1 MKEIT
6 NFREFNQDKNAP
18 SIQGAKNKKPI
29 SKKDIV
35 LDYMKGFQEDV
46 ICPVRIR
53 DEFTGENINKTL
65 IYYTDGEFVWD
76 EREIYHFEHYNLT
89 LNNEFLDKVIN
100 S

>member
-1 MKEIT
+1 MKVIT

-18 SIQGAKNKKPI
+18 SVQGEKNKNPI
-29 SKKDIV
+29 YKKDI
-35 LDYMKGFQEDV
+35 LLNYMRGFEEDV

-53 DEFTGENINKTL
+53 DEFTGKNLNRTL

-76 EREIYHFEHYNLT
+76 EREIYHFENYNLT
-89 LNNEFLDKVIN
+89 LNKEFVDKVLN